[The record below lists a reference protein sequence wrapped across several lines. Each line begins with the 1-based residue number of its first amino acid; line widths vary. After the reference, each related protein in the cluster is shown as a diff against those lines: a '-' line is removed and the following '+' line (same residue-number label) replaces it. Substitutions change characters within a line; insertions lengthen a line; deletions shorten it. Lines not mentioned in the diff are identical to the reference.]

1 MKTLYVMRHAKSS
14 WADPLLPDFDRPL
27 NERGKADA
35 PEMGK
40 RLKKKGIHP
49 DLIISSPARRAFK
62 TAQKVAKAI
71 DYPKNKILTDKMLYL
86 AGASAILAVVKET
99 ADTVNSLM
107 IFGHNPGWTDFVNE
121 MTGSHIDNIPTAGI
135 AAIQFD
141 VNSWED
147 IGKNKGKLLLFDY
160 PKREE

>member
-40 RLKKKGIHP
+40 RLKKKGIRP
-49 DLIISSPARRAFK
+49 DLIISSPAKRAFK

-86 AGASAILAVVKET
+86 AGTSAILAVVKET

-121 MTGSHIDNIPTAGI
+121 MTGSHIDNIPTTGI

-147 IGKNKGKLLLFDY
+147 VSKNKGKLLFFDY
-160 PKREE
+160 PKKGG